1 MLSYPELLTAETIT
15 RLATEYEF
23 TVPQYVERFIRCF
36 EIHNHITQVIN
47 CVTRGGMCMPFHLP
61 NFEVRRASVDV
72 DLLCHHSVDEIR
84 HVMTGINRS
93 ADGIEC
99 RELRPRNPYPLDNL
113 VSYSILYDSCFGQQG
128 RVKVDFFC
136 DVDLALESQTIRP
149 GTHVLGFNTVQSMNI
164 LSKGSLL
171 ADKITSLAL
180 GTIGLKRT
188 RKAEIAKQIYDIGT
202 LLRVSGREDIAAAFD
217 TYERLTSLKLG
228 HFQHDPPYTVSDI
241 GISIAQSVHG
251 LLSLGSAISIT
262 KEHTRRYDGFS
273 GTYLSKRT
281 PYGKIPHVA
290 DVLLVC
296 LFNMHLQRSLIVKS
310 SSAVDSMLAALENI
324 AHIQN
329 AATDERERL
338 REEYTKHVPYSYIK
352 KGILESANLEHVFL
366 IKELVTDSH
375 WWPDAPDL
383 DYNKL

>member
-171 ADKITSLAL
+171 AGTSLAL
-180 GTIGLKRT
+180 GTIGLKRR
-188 RKAEIAKQIYDIGT
+188 RKAEIAKQ
-202 LLRVSGREDIAAAFD
+202 LRYRRAEGVWPGRHCSAF
-217 TYERLTSLKLG
+217 
-228 HFQHDPPYTVSDI
+228 
-241 GISIAQSVHG
+241 
-251 LLSLGSAISIT
+251 
-262 KEHTRRYDGFS
+262 
-273 GTYLSKRT
+273 GTYK
-281 PYGKIPHVA
+281 
-290 DVLLVC
+290 D
-296 LFNMHLQRSLIVKS
+296 
-310 SSAVDSMLAALENI
+310 
-324 AHIQN
+324 
-329 AATDERERL
+329 
-338 REEYTKHVPYSYIK
+338 
-352 KGILESANLEHVFL
+352 
-366 IKELVTDSH
+366 
-375 WWPDAPDL
+375 
-383 DYNKL
+383 